1 MQTQESC
8 LAELLKALV
17 NKRNNPPTHTGKK
30 KDVHLHDRKRDEPRY
45 VVIKTRSNNY
55 SISLRAYITS
65 FNKAP

>member
-17 NKRNNPPTHTGKK
+17 KKGIIPPIQEK